1 MKEKKTLLKKQ
12 KILITALAIL
22 AFIVAIV
29 CIAFPYIFKETLN
42 TVYTVTEHGDNA
54 EVMVYDLDEG
64 RSLKGDIEKML
75 SGEMKN
81 KLHVKK
87 GEEDGVLYTFRKN
100 NVQISYQPYIIPE
113 IPKEQVK
120 RITISNASGTFS
132 VFNDGKGNFFIEGAE
147 ANLYNQQLL
156 SELIFQARFM
166 LADGYIENAGSPS
179 DYGLE
184 TENCLAGL
192 IVESMDGRKD
202 AVIVG
207 DSVIDGGQY
216 YMKHMDKD
224 NIYVMDSGIEIFF
237 EDVRTF
243 LNPVVISPIEEQ
255 QRNYIEKFAFSKN
268 GSPFFACEII
278 PNEERVGV
286 YVNQLH
292 RMTYPSEAQ
301 VLNTYTLY
309 DMFGEIGGLS
319 GAGVVEYAVSKKP
332 DAGDVLLKYGLDDS
346 ASIIAFSY
354 GGTNYE
360 LTIGNSEE
368 YDGETYHYVY
378 SSYQDTVVMVPVS
391 SMKFLDYDI
400 IDLFQE
406 NVFQYNIADVASI
419 ELKTPSW
426 TRNYVLEGTGEA
438 LKITESMSGTEMDA
452 PSFRQFYISLLG
464 VKIGGYSRVE
474 GSGAEFLKHELSFVV
489 TLKSGE
495 KLNFEFYSES
505 TMNCYMV
512 VDGKGGFKTDRK
524 QINQIIKH
532 SDMLMRGEKITS
544 SF

>member
-1 MKEKKTLLKKQ
+1 MKDKKTLLKKQ
-12 KILITALAIL
+12 KTLITVLSLLA
-22 AFIVAIV
+22 AVVAVI

-42 TVYTVTEHGDNA
+42 TVYAKTEFGDEA
-54 EVMVYDLDEG
+54 EVSVYDLEEG

-81 KLHVKK
+81 KLHVRK
-87 GEEDGVLYTFRKN
+87 GEDDGVLYTFRKN
-100 NVQISYQPYIIPE
+100 NVQINYQPYIIPE
-113 IPKEQVK
+113 IPKESIE
-120 RITISNASGTFS
+120 RITLTNSRGSFC

-166 LADGYIENAGSPS
+166 LADGYVENAGNPS
-179 DYGLE
+179 DYGLDV
-184 TENCLAGL
+184 ENCSAGV
-192 IVESMDGRKD
+192 IIESAGGKKD
-202 AVIVG
+202 FVIIG
-207 DSVIDGGQY
+207 DSVIGGSQY
-216 YMKHMDKD
+216 YMKHVDKD
-224 NIYVMDSGIEIFF
+224 SIYIMDSGIEIFF

-243 LNPVVISPIEEQ
+243 LSPVVINPIEEQ
-255 QRNYIEKFAFSKN
+255 QRNYIDKFAMTKN
-268 GSPFFACEII
+268 GAPFFACERI
-278 PNEERVGV
+278 PDEERVGV

-292 RMTYPSEAQ
+292 RMTYPSEAH
-301 VLNTYTLY
+301 VLNTVTLY
-309 DMFGEIGGLS
+309 EMFGEIGGLS
-319 GAGVVEYAVSKKP
+319 GAGVVEYGVSANP
-332 DAGDVLLKYGLDDS
+332 EAENVLAQYGLIES
-346 ASIIAFSY
+346 ASDIVFSLS
-354 GGTNYE
+354 GTSYE
-360 LTIGNSEE
+360 IHIGDSKDF
-368 YDGETYHYVY
+368 DGEKYRYVY
-378 SSYQDTVVMVPVS
+378 SSYQDTVVLVPES
-391 SMKFLDYDI
+391 SMNFLGYNI

-426 TRNYVLEGTGEA
+426 TRNYVLSGSGDG
-438 LKITESMSGTEMDA
+438 LKITESFSGKEMDT

-464 VKIGGYSRVE
+464 VRIGGYSRVE
-474 GSGAEFLKHELSFVV
+474 GSGAELLAHELSFVV

-524 QINQIIKH
+524 QINTIIGN
-532 SDMLMRGEKITS
+532 SDKLMRGEAIAS